1 VLSAGLV
8 ALHAPAY
15 AQGRATGLVR
25 DEAGQG
31 LKGATV
37 VAENPNATPKSFTT
51 TTDDRG
57 RFSMIGLS
65 SGIWTLTASAP
76 GFVPSQTAAQI
87 SVARPNNP
95 LEFKLA
101 RGAAGSPSALA
112 GLNLRELQNEL
123 QAAEALFQA
132 GKWDEALAAYKTIMA
147 KAEFLTTINLQIGH
161 IYRVKKEYDRAMAA
175 YQEVLKADP
184 QNARAKVAI
193 EETSKAQAGR

>member
-1 VLSAGLV
+1 
-8 ALHAPAY
+8 
-15 AQGRATGLVR
+15 
-25 DEAGQG
+25 
-31 LKGATV
+31 
-37 VAENPNATPKSFTT
+37 
-51 TTDDRG
+51 
-57 RFSMIGLS
+57 M
-65 SGIWTLTASAP
+65 
-76 GFVPSQTAAQI
+76 PSQTAAQI

-193 EETSKAQAGR
+193 EETSKAHAGR